1 MTAEEKAK
9 VGPGCV
15 LMSSALGAGG
25 GGCGLDQR
33 RMSAFLGE
41 CVEPSSLRGSRLGRQ
56 ASSGSVCVHVPS
68 RPVPPPQEVATY
80 PAGGTGVVVVSFL
93 LHFGFSIAQLMLL
106 KEFLMCLLL
115 KVSVLHAGFFPWK
128 RFPSKWAHVL
138 LYFSYKNF

>member
-1 MTAEEKAK
+1 MRA
-9 VGPGCV
+9 GPAAHVSVSWGV
-15 LMSSALGAGG
+15 RGAQQLTRQPPGAAGELG
-25 GGCGLDQR
+25 
-33 RMSAFLGE
+33 LG
-41 CVEPSSLRGSRLGRQ
+41 VRARP
-56 ASSGSVCVHVPS
+56 VPS

-115 KVSVLHAGFFPWK
+115 KVFVLHAGFFPWK

>member
-68 RPVPPPQEVATY
+68 RPTPPGGRHLPCRRNRCCGCVFSVALWFFHC
-80 PAGGTGVVVVSFL
+80 AVNVVEGIFNVFTS
-93 LHFGFSIAQLMLL
+93 
-106 KEFLMCLLL
+106 K
-115 KVSVLHAGFFPWK
+115 SVRFTCRFFPMET
-128 RFPSKWAHVL
+128 FPQQVGSCSIVFFL
-138 LYFSYKNF
+138 